1 MPPKKKKATKGKT
14 KAPEPAAFTD
24 RDALK
29 RCEHDL
35 AMLQHE
41 NEVLRLELQSSKVN
55 ETNWRTQVRR
65 PRPPTGASVVAVA
78 VSRRYRGGRTL

>member
-1 MPPKKKKATKGKT
+1 MPLKKKKAAAKGKT

-29 RCEHDL
+29 RCEHDI

-55 ETNWRTQVRR
+55 ESNWRTEVRR
-65 PRPPTGASVVAVA
+65 CLYDGHADAAVDW
-78 VSRRYRGGRTL
+78 